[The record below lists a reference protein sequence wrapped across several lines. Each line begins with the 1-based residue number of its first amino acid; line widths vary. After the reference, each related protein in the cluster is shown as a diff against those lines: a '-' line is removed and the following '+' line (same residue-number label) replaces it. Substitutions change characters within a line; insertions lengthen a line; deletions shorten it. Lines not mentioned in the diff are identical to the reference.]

1 MKRAKKR
8 LGDKETSS
16 GTGEWPGNEQK
27 KKKKKKIETPR
38 VVSGRRRPYASYA
51 PELCTSSLV
60 TPLSKSEEIS
70 CMQVYAKQQ
79 ELLKVHV
86 VRLLDKR
93 REMFNEHNTHNG
105 TRTFQLCHNQ
115 TLLTVDSKRKEEIE
129 RERGREREGGGER
142 ERERERQTD
151 RQTDREGGRER
162 GGEKGRESSKDT
174 VQAITYTNWLD

>member
-1 MKRAKKR
+1 MTRERA
-8 LGDKETSS
+8 
-16 GTGEWPGNEQK
+16 K

-129 RERGREREGGGER
+129 RERGREREGGGRGR
-142 ERERERQTD
+142 ERERDRQTD
-151 RQTDREGGRER
+151 RQTEREGEREGVR
-162 GGEKGRESSKDT
+162 KEERAAKIQYK
-174 VQAITYTNWLD
+174 Q